1 MLIDE
6 SAKEGQMFDLGTP
19 VWQIAVRAAVVYVAV
34 FGGIRLLGKREIGQ
48 MTPFDLVVMLL
59 LANAVQNAMVG
70 PDASLQGGLVAAAVL
85 LSLNAVVGL
94 LRIKS
99 PFLGRLFEGH
109 PTVLVE
115 HGTLVLGAMRRQ
127 GLDEDDVMMAAR
139 EHGLDH
145 LSDVDLA
152 VLETDGSISVV
163 PMSTPALRTPRRRA
177 RTLRK
182 HG

>member
-1 MLIDE
+1 MLLDGT
-6 SAKEGQMFDLGTP
+6 KEGHMFDLGTP

-34 FGGIRLLGKREIGQ
+34 FGGLRLLGKREIGQ
-48 MTPFDLVVMLL
+48 MTPFDLVLMLL

-85 LSLNAVVGL
+85 LVLNTMVGL
-94 LRIKS
+94 VRVKS
-99 PFLGRLFEGH
+99 PLLGRLFEGH
-109 PTVLVE
+109 PTVLVV
-115 HGTLVLGAMRRQ
+115 HGTLAAGALRRQ

-139 EHGLDH
+139 EHGLDQ
-145 LSDVDLA
+145 LSEVDLA

-163 PMSTPALRTPRRRA
+163 PMSMPALRTPRRRA
-177 RTLRK
+177 RTLKK